1 VAEREFEEELGTRA
15 PTGDRLPLGELRQP
29 GGKRVLA
36 WGFHGDLDVSEVTS
50 NSFEIEWPPRSG
62 RKQSF
67 AEVDRAAWFSV
78 SEAQVRLLK
87 GQLPFLERLVQVLR
101 SQGRLDV
108 P

>member
-1 VAEREFEEELGTRA
+1 
-15 PTGDRLPLGELRQP
+15 
-29 GGKRVLA
+29 
-36 WGFHGDLDVSEVTS
+36 VTS